1 MFKDVCF
8 DLNWK
13 KLFSQA
19 KWVNA
24 ALKDNLQI
32 NGQKAMDEMKLSS
45 YKINA
50 CLQEHISI
58 GLISN
63 IIVPNLFHPKRVGIA
78 YIFLG
83 ILLTHQNILSIF
95 KVV

>member
-1 MFKDVCF
+1 MVKDVCF

-13 KLFSQA
+13 KLFRQA
-19 KWVNA
+19 IWVNEA
-24 ALKDNLQI
+24 LALKDNLQI

-63 IIVPNLFHPKRVGIA
+63 IIVPNLFH
-78 YIFLG
+78 L
-83 ILLTHQNILSIF
+83 
-95 KVV
+95 